1 MMLAGVL
8 AGAWLTLGFT
18 LLPTLPPG
26 PRSPPPAFRASASR
40 LCADDELAFVRS
52 VLRAE
57 SSTLDRLADELDA
70 TAESWRQAI
79 ELVASCEGHVV
90 VAGMG
95 KSGLVGAKI
104 SATLSSL
111 GRPSHTLH
119 PAEAVHGDL
128 GRIRRGDVALLLSYS
143 GETEEVV
150 ALASIERLVANQNRC
165 SRVRFAVVN
174 PDKSVR
180 RRNAGPIARSPS
192 SASSA
197 AGRAAMRRL
206 VLEGVGPRLWS
217 ARGGTDGV
225 SLLSREEFLD
235 RR

>member
-1 MMLAGVL
+1 MQ
-8 AGAWLTLGFT
+8 
-18 LLPTLPPG
+18 PD
-26 PRSPPPAFRASASR
+26 SPARVPSPNGSST
-40 LCADDELAFVRS
+40 DELAFIRS

-70 TAESWRQAI
+70 TAESWHQAI

-128 GRIRRGDVALLLSYS
+128 GMVVEGDL
-143 GETEEVV
+143 VV
-150 ALASIERLVANQNRC
+150 AISNSGDC
-165 SRVRFAVVN
+165 
-174 PDKSVR
+174 
-180 RRNAGPIARSPS
+180 G
-192 SASSA
+192 
-197 AGRAAMRRL
+197 
-206 VLEGVGPRLWS
+206 
-217 ARGGTDGV
+217 
-225 SLLSREEFLD
+225 LSR
-235 RR
+235 